1 MIFKNKPVFI
11 RWILILTSFAIVSG
25 ILWNTYIFFQEF
37 KKDERIKMEIWAE
50 AIAEISSG
58 QDIDV
63 EISNL
68 PLNIITKAQ
77 EYTNPIITKTI
88 KGEID
93 AINIDS
99 IKIKDAAYIDK
110 TILKLSKENQPIILK
125 YYDKGLKKYIQTGTV
140 YYGNSETLNKLK
152 YYPLALLLIIL
163 LFAAV
168 AYFFFS
174 ATKASE
180 QNKLWAGMAKE
191 TAHQIGTPLSSL
203 VGWTEIL
210 KTENVDPEYIMEIEK
225 DIDRL
230 QTITER
236 FSKIGSIPTLKRLDI
251 VQETKDSYNYLLTRS
266 SKLINFTIEAP
277 ETPIYSEINAQL
289 YSWTIENM
297 VKNAI
302 DAMKGKGDLK
312 LEIIPADTYVKIL
325 ITDNGKGI
333 PKRNFKKVFQP
344 GFTSKKRGWGLGL
357 SLAKRIV
364 ENYHNGKVKVLKS
377 ELGKGTTMQ
386 ISLKTVV

>member
-1 MIFKNKPVFI
+1 MIFRDRQVLI
-11 RWILILTSFAIVSG
+11 RWILILASFAIVSG

-63 EISNL
+63 EISDL
-68 PLNIITKAQ
+68 PLDIIRKAQ

-99 IKIKDAAYIDK
+99 TKIKDTAYIDK
-110 TILKLSKENQPIILK
+110 LILKFSKENQPIIVK
-125 YYDKGLKKYIQTGTV
+125 YYDKNLKRDVQTGTV

-152 YYPLALLLIIL
+152 YYPLALLLIIV

-174 ATKASE
+174 ASKASE

-210 KTENVDPEYIMEIEK
+210 KTENVDPEYVMEIEK

-236 FSKIGSIPTLKRLDI
+236 FSKIGSVPRLNRLDI
-251 VQETKDSYNYLLTRS
+251 VQETKDSYNYLLSRS
-266 SKLINFTIEAP
+266 SKLVNFTFDAP
-277 ETPIYSEINAQL
+277 ETPIYSEINPQL

-312 LEIIPADTYVKIL
+312 LEIIPADTFVKIQ

-364 ENYHNGKVKVLKS
+364 ENYHKGKVKVLKS

>member
-1 MIFKNKPVFI
+1 MILKNKPVLI
-11 RWILILTSFAIVSG
+11 RRILIAASFAIVSG

-50 AIAEISSG
+50 AIAEINSG

-68 PLNIITKAQ
+68 PLNIITKAL

-88 KGEID
+88 KGEVD
-93 AINIDS
+93 GINIDS
-99 IKIKDAAYIDK
+99 EKINDAAFVNEM
-110 TILKLSKENQPIILK
+110 ILKFSKENEPIVLR
-125 YYDKGLKKYIQTGTV
+125 YYDKSSKKYIQTGTV
-140 YYGNSETLNKLK
+140 YYGHSETLNKLK
-152 YYPLALLLIIL
+152 YYPLALLLIIV

-174 ATKASE
+174 ASKASE

-203 VGWTEIL
+203 VGWAEIL
-210 KTENVDPEYIMEIEK
+210 KTENIDPEYVVEIEK

-236 FSKIGSIPTLKRLDI
+236 FSKIGSIPTLQRLDI
-251 VQETKDSYNYLLTRS
+251 VEETKQSYDYLLTRS
-266 SKLINFTIEAP
+266 SKLVNFTFEAP
-277 ETPIYSEINAQL
+277 KTPVYAEINNQL

-302 DAMKGKGDLK
+302 DAMKGKGELK
-312 LEIIPADTYVKIL
+312 LEIIASDKFVKIQ

-333 PKRNFKKVFQP
+333 SKRNFKKVFQP

-364 ENYHNGKVKVLKS
+364 ENYHDGKIKVLKS

>member
-1 MIFKNKPVFI
+1 MILKNRPVLI
-11 RWILILTSFAIVSG
+11 RWILILASFAIVSG

-37 KKDERIKMEIWAE
+37 KKEERAKMEIYAE
-50 AIAEISSG
+50 AVSEVNQNSLEE
-58 QDIDV
+58 DL
-63 EISNL
+63 SNL
-68 PLNIITKAQ
+68 SLKILSNNTSNPRIFVTVEGIMEAQ
-77 EYTNPIITKTI
+77 NMDEEKMN
-88 KGEID
+88 
-93 AINIDS
+93 DS
-99 IKIKDAAYIDK
+99 LY
-110 TILKLSKENQPIILK
+110 LKKKVKQFAKENTPIDISYFNEINNIRTK
-125 YYDKGLKKYIQTGTV
+125 VGTL
-140 YYGNSETLNKLK
+140 YYGNSPALNKLK
-152 YYPLALLLIIL
+152 YYPLALLLIIA

-174 ATKASE
+174 ASKASE

-210 KTENVDPEYIMEIEK
+210 KTENIDPDYIKEIEK

-251 VQETKDSYNYLLTRS
+251 VQETKDSYDYLLSRT
-266 SKLINFTIEAP
+266 SKLVNFTFNAP
-277 ETPIYSEINAQL
+277 ETAIYSEINAQL

-302 DAMKGKGDLK
+302 DAMKGKGALHV
-312 LEIIPADTYVKIL
+312 EIIPADSFVKIQ

-364 ENYHNGKVKVLKS
+364 ENYHDGKIKVLKS

>member
-1 MIFKNKPVFI
+1 MIIKNKPVLI
-11 RWILILTSFAIVSG
+11 RRILILASFAIVSG

-37 KKDERIKMEIWAE
+37 KKDERVKMEIWAL
-50 AIAEISSG
+50 AVAEISSG

-68 PLNIITKAQ
+68 PLDIITKAR

-88 KGEID
+88 KNEID
-93 AINIDS
+93 GINLDEEKINDS
-99 IKIKDAAYIDK
+99 IYVNKMI
-110 TILKLSKENQPIILK
+110 TRFSKENIPITIK
-125 YYDKGLKKYIQTGTV
+125 YYDKDLKKDVKIGTV

-152 YYPLALLLIIL
+152 YYPLALLLIIA

-174 ATKASE
+174 ASKASE

-203 VGWTEIL
+203 VGWAEIL
-210 KTENVDPEYIMEIEK
+210 KTENVDPQYVVEIEK

-236 FSKIGSIPTLKRLDI
+236 FSKIGSIPTLQRLDI
-251 VQETKDSYNYLLTRS
+251 IQETKDSYDYLLTRS
-266 SKLINFTIEAP
+266 SKLVNFTFEAP
-277 ETPIYSEINAQL
+277 ETPIYAEINAQL

-302 DAMKGKGDLK
+302 DAMKGKGTLQ
-312 LEIIPADTYVKIL
+312 LEIIPSDAFVKIL

-333 PKRNFKKVFQP
+333 SKRNFKKVFQP

-364 ENYHNGKVKVLKS
+364 ENYHNGKIKVLKS

>member
-1 MIFKNKPVFI
+1 MTLKNRPVLI
-11 RWILILTSFAIVSG
+11 RWILILASFAIVSG

-37 KKDERIKMEIWAE
+37 KQEERAKMEIFAE
-50 AIAEISSG
+50 AVAEVNQNSLQDDLSNLSLKIISSNTSNPRIFVT
-58 QDIDV
+58 IDDV
-63 EISNL
+63 MD
-68 PLNIITKAQ
+68 AQ
-77 EYTNPIITKTI
+77 NMSEDKMS
-88 KGEID
+88 
-93 AINIDS
+93 DS
-99 IKIKDAAYIDK
+99 IY
-110 TILKLSKENQPIILK
+110 LKKKVKQFSKENTPIDISYFDETTNQRIK
-125 YYDKGLKKYIQTGTV
+125 VGTL
-140 YYGNSETLNKLK
+140 YYGDSEALNKLK
-152 YYPLALLLIIL
+152 YYPLALLLIIA
-163 LFAAV
+163 LFGAV

-174 ATKASE
+174 ASKASE

-210 KTENVDPEYIMEIEK
+210 KTENIDPEYVREIEK
-225 DIDRL
+225 DINRL

-236 FSKIGSIPTLKRLDI
+236 FSKIGSIPKLERLDI
-251 VQETKDSYNYLLTRS
+251 VQETKDSYDYLLSRT
-266 SKLINFTIEAP
+266 SKLVNFTFEAP
-277 ETPIYSEINAQL
+277 ETPIYSDINAQL

-312 LEIIPADTYVKIL
+312 LEIIPADNVVKVL

-364 ENYHNGKVKVLKS
+364 ENYHDGKVKVLKS
-377 ELGKGTTMQ
+377 EIGKGTTMQ
-386 ISLKTVV
+386 ILLKTVV

>member
-1 MIFKNKPVFI
+1 MIIKNKPVLI
-11 RWILILTSFAIVSG
+11 RWILIIASFAIVSG

-37 KKDERIKMEIWAE
+37 KQEERKKMEIFAL
-50 AIAEISSG
+50 AVSEISQGVTNDDNVSLNLEVMSSNVSNPRIIVT
-58 QDIDV
+58 IDDV
-63 EISNL
+63 L
-68 PLNIITKAQ
+68 
-77 EYTNPIITKTI
+77 
-88 KGEID
+88 D
-93 AINIDS
+93 AENMDAE
-99 IKIKDAAYIDK
+99 KIKDSTYLRK
-110 TILKLSKENQPIILK
+110 KVNQFSKENKPINIS
-125 YYDKGLKKYIQTGTV
+125 YYDDDLQRKVNLGTL
-140 YYGNSETLNKLK
+140 YYGDSEALNKLK
-152 YYPLALLLIIL
+152 YYPLALLLIIV
-163 LFAAV
+163 LFGAV

-174 ATKASE
+174 ASKASE

-210 KTENVDPEYIMEIEK
+210 KTENVDPEYVKEIGK

-236 FSKIGSIPTLKRLDI
+236 FSKIGSIPTLERLDI
-251 VQETKDSYNYLLTRS
+251 IQETKDSYDYLLTRS
-266 SKLINFTIEAP
+266 SKLVNFTFEAP
-277 ETPIYSEINAQL
+277 ETPIFAEINSQL

-302 DAMKGKGDLK
+302 DAMKGKGALQI
-312 LEIIPADTYVKIL
+312 EIIPTDKFVKIE

-364 ENYHNGKVKVLKS
+364 ENYHNGKIKVLKS
-377 ELGKGTTMQ
+377 EVGKGTTMQ
-386 ISLKTVV
+386 ISLKIVS

>member
-1 MIFKNKPVFI
+1 MILKNRPVLI
-11 RWILILTSFAIVSG
+11 RWILILASFAIVSG

-37 KKDERIKMEIWAE
+37 KKDERTKMQIWVRALKSINAGEDLLLAGDIIASENSNPRIIKNYKGGIET
-50 AIAEISSG
+50 
-58 QDIDV
+58 
-63 EISNL
+63 
-68 PLNIITKAQ
+68 LNIDEEK
-77 EYTNPIITKTI
+77 
-88 KGEID
+88 
-93 AINIDS
+93 INDS
-99 IKIKDAAYIDK
+99 IYIQEKIVQF
-110 TILKLSKENQPIILK
+110 SKENQPIDIT
-125 YYDKGLKKYIQTGTV
+125 YFDEELKKDVKQGTL

-152 YYPLALLLIIL
+152 YYPLALLLIIV
-163 LFAAV
+163 LFAGV

-174 ATKASE
+174 ASKASE

-210 KTENVDPEYIMEIEK
+210 KTENVDPDYIQEIEK

-236 FSKIGSIPTLKRLDI
+236 FSKIGSIPTLERLDI
-251 VQETKDSYNYLLTRS
+251 VKETKDSYDYLLSRT
-266 SKLINFTIEAP
+266 SKLVNFTFEAP
-277 ETPIYSEINAQL
+277 ETPIFSEINAQL
-289 YSWTIENM
+289 FSWTIENM

-312 LEIIPADTYVKIL
+312 LEIMQADTYVKVL

-364 ENYHNGKVKVLKS
+364 ENYHKGKIKVLKS

-386 ISLKTVV
+386 ISLKTVG

>member
-1 MIFKNKPVFI
+1 MILKNKPILI
-11 RWILILTSFAIVSG
+11 RRILILASFAIVSG

-37 KKDERIKMEIWAE
+37 KKDERIKMEIWA
-50 AIAEISSG
+50 AAVAEISSG
-58 QDIDV
+58 QDIDI

-68 PLNIITKAQ
+68 PLKILTKAQ
-77 EYTNPIITKTI
+77 EYTNPIITKTV
-88 KGEID
+88 KNEID
-93 AINIDS
+93 VLNIDKE
-99 IKIKDAAYIDK
+99 KINDSVYINK
-110 TILKLSKENQPIILK
+110 MIVRFSKENQPIIVK
-125 YYDKGLKKYIQTGTV
+125 YYDKDLKKDVKTGTV

-152 YYPLALLLIIL
+152 YYPLALLLIIV
-163 LFAAV
+163 LFSAV

-174 ATKASE
+174 ASKASE

-203 VGWTEIL
+203 VGWAEIL
-210 KTENVDPEYIMEIEK
+210 KTENIDPEYVVEIEK

-236 FSKIGSIPTLKRLDI
+236 FSKIGSIPKLERLDI
-251 VQETKDSYNYLLTRS
+251 VQETKQSYDYLLTRS
-266 SKLINFTIEAP
+266 SKLVNFTFEAP
-277 ETPIYSEINAQL
+277 EMPVYAEINNQL

-302 DAMKGKGDLK
+302 DAMKGKGALV
-312 LEIIPADTYVKIL
+312 LEIIPTDKFVKIQ

-333 PKRNFKKVFQP
+333 SKRNFKRVFQP

-364 ENYHNGKVKVLKS
+364 ENYHNGKIKVLKS

>member
-1 MIFKNKPVFI
+1 MILKNKTILI
-11 RWILILTSFAIVSG
+11 RRILILASFAIVSG

-37 KKDERIKMEIWAE
+37 KKDERIKMEIWA
-50 AIAEISSG
+50 AAVAEISSG

-68 PLNIITKAQ
+68 PLEILTKAQ
-77 EYTNPIITKTI
+77 EYTNPIITKTV
-88 KGEID
+88 KNEID
-93 AINIDS
+93 VLNIDKE
-99 IKIKDAAYIDK
+99 KINDSVYINK
-110 TILKLSKENQPIILK
+110 MIVRLSKENQPIIVK
-125 YYDKGLKKYIQTGTV
+125 YYDKDLKRNVKTGTV

-152 YYPLALLLIIL
+152 YYPLALLLIIV

-174 ATKASE
+174 ASKASE

-210 KTENVDPEYIMEIEK
+210 KTENIDPEYVMEIEK

-236 FSKIGSIPTLKRLDI
+236 FSKIGSIPTLQRLDV
-251 VQETKDSYNYLLTRS
+251 VQETKQSYDYLLTRS
-266 SKLINFTIEAP
+266 SKLVSFTFEAP
-277 ETPIYSEINAQL
+277 ETPVYAEINTQL

-302 DAMKGKGDLK
+302 DAMKGKGALK
-312 LEIIPADTYVKIL
+312 LEISATDKFVKIQ

-333 PKRNFKKVFQP
+333 SKRNFKKVFQP

-364 ENYHNGKVKVLKS
+364 ENYHNGKIKVLKS

>member
-1 MIFKNKPVFI
+1 MIIKSRPVLI
-11 RWILILTSFAIVSG
+11 RWILIIASFAIVSG

-37 KKDERIKMEIWAE
+37 KKDERAKMEIWVRAFKSINAGE
-50 AIAEISSG
+50 DLLLAGDIIATENSNPRIIKIDKGGFETLNLEEEKANDSIYIQKKIIQFG
-58 QDIDV
+58 KENKPIDV
-63 EISNL
+63 IYFDES
-68 PLNIITKAQ
+68 
-77 EYTNPIITKTI
+77 
-88 KGEID
+88 
-93 AINIDS
+93 
-99 IKIKDAAYIDK
+99 
-110 TILKLSKENQPIILK
+110 
-125 YYDKGLKKYIQTGTV
+125 LKKEVKVGTL

-152 YYPLALLLIIL
+152 YYPLALLLIIV

-174 ATKASE
+174 ASKASE

-210 KTENVDPEYIMEIEK
+210 KSEAVNPEYVGEIEK
-225 DIDRL
+225 DINRL

-236 FSKIGSIPTLKRLDI
+236 FSKIGSIPTLQRLDI
-251 VQETKDSYNYLLTRS
+251 VQETKDSYNYLLSRT
-266 SKLINFTIEAP
+266 SKLVNFTFEAP
-277 ETPIYSEINAQL
+277 QTPIYSEINPQL

-312 LEIIPADTYVKIL
+312 LEIIPTDNAVKVL

-364 ENYHNGKVKVLKS
+364 ENYHKGKIKVLKS

-386 ISLKTVV
+386 ILLKTVT